1 MKQFFRVFRF
11 EYGNYAKDK
20 IFIGLTAVL
29 LALVTAVLF
38 FPRFKG
44 EDGGSIFAGEG
55 ETPVLAVIDNT
66 EDGGIAEFLSN
77 AMQGYEIKSAEG
89 DIESA
94 KALA

>member
-44 EDGGSIFAGEG
+44 EDGGSIFAGES
-55 ETPVLAVIDNT
+55 EAPEKAEWSASSSVPFRHTA
-66 EDGGIAEFLSN
+66 GIPPGSP
-77 AMQGYEIKSAEG
+77 G
-89 DIESA
+89 
-94 KALA
+94 